1 MQIIEGCGKWKY
13 EITAGQCIFGI
24 PTVDRISSEDGR
36 IAKVFETPPTIPTL
50 LVRSPD
56 PGNAHTRAPRK
67 FMRSSAHDFAD
78 NLMTRN

>member
-24 PTVDRISSEDGR
+24 PAVDRISSEGGR
-36 IAKVFETPPTIPTL
+36 IAKVLETPLAIPTL
-50 LVRSPD
+50 SVRASD
-56 PGNAHTRAPRK
+56 PGNTYTRAHRK
-67 FMRSSAHDFAD
+67 LIGSSVHDFAD